1 MKKRLITTA
10 TISSIFSTMALVLLI
25 NIASTNTTY
34 AKDNGDWVLI
44 SDKTVNF
51 EQEEDK
57 VEPLPFLSERKF
69 SKIKIK
75 CVQGTVSIKG
85 MKVTMTDGSTK
96 QLKTMGTLTKGMS
109 TRTYKLPGTDKS
121 KFDFLELQYKSWGNL
136 TLNAAGV
143 VKKAKVEVWG
153 LKR

>member
-10 TISSIFSTMALVLLI
+10 TISYIFSTMALVLLI

-75 CVQGTVSIKG
+75 CVQGTVSIKS

-143 VKKAKVEVWG
+143 VKKAKVEIWG

>member
-1 MKKRLITTA
+1 MKKQLITA
-10 TISSIFSTMALVLLI
+10 TTLSSFLSTIALVLLI
-25 NIASTNTTY
+25 NAISINIAY
-34 AKDNGDWVLI
+34 AKDNWVLI
-44 SDKTVNF
+44 GDKTVNF

-75 CVQGTVSIKG
+75 CVQGTVSIKS

-136 TLNAAGV
+136 TLNAAGI

>member
-1 MKKRLITTA
+1 MKKQLITA
-10 TISSIFSTMALVLLI
+10 TTFSSFLSTIALVLLI
-25 NIASTNTTY
+25 NAVSINIAY
-34 AKDNGDWVLI
+34 AKDNWVLI
-44 SDKTVNF
+44 GDKTVNF

-75 CVQGTVSIKG
+75 CVQGTVSIKS

-136 TLNAAGV
+136 TLNAAGM

>member
-75 CVQGTVSIKG
+75 CVQGTASIKS

>member
-1 MKKRLITTA
+1 MKKQLITA
-10 TISSIFSTMALVLLI
+10 TTFTSFLSTIALVLLI
-25 NIASTNTTY
+25 NAVSINIAY
-34 AKDNGDWVLI
+34 AKDNWVLI
-44 SDKTVNF
+44 GDKTVNF

-75 CVQGTVSIKG
+75 CVQGTVSIKS

>member
-75 CVQGTVSIKG
+75 CVQGTVSIKS

-96 QLKTMGTLTKGMS
+96 QLKTMEIG
-109 TRTYKLPGTDKS
+109 R
-121 KFDFLELQYKSWGNL
+121 
-136 TLNAAGV
+136 AHV
-143 VKKAKVEVWG
+143 
-153 LKR
+153 

>member
-1 MKKRLITTA
+1 MKKQLITA
-10 TISSIFSTMALVLLI
+10 TTFSSFLSMIALVLLI
-25 NIASTNTTY
+25 NAVSINTVY
-34 AKDNGDWVLI
+34 AKDKDDWILI
-44 SDKTVNF
+44 GDKTVNF

-75 CVQGTVSIKG
+75 CVQGTVSIKN

-109 TRTYKLPGTDKS
+109 SRTYKLPGTDKS
-121 KFDFLELQYKSWGNL
+121 KFNFLELQYKSWGNL